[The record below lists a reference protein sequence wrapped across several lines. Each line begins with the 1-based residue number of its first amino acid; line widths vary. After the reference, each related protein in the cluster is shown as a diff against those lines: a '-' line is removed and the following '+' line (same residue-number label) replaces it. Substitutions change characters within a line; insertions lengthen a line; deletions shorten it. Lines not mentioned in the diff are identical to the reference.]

1 MPLFFGDCADLV
13 REGQRLREVAKAK
26 FFFEVMFF
34 DDLPAAAEVAM
45 EREELLAFQRRHPA
59 ATRNALFAGEDE
71 WRELLGGH
79 AMPKCFFT
87 VDVDHRHI
95 VREATLQI
103 GIAIDVDFVGHQA
116 GGANRMFRVLAQR
129 TIAACVECDFH
140 SIDST
145 AVADNLDLNGKVAL
159 VTGASRGIGRE
170 TAIRLASAGAL
181 VGVNYHRSKDE
192 ALSVV
197 REIGDA
203 KAVALHAD
211 VADPAQ
217 TSSMI
222 DALIERFGKIDILV
236 NNAATFDM
244 NPFDRDDYAAWQQG
258 WRRTFDLNVF
268 GAANA
273 AFLAMRSMRKNGGG
287 KIINVASRAAF
298 RGEIE
303 FADYGASKAALVNL
317 TRSIAR
323 GCAKDNIIASCVAP
337 GFIETE
343 MARSELEAHREEIE
357 RQIPLGRVGRVGDVA
372 AVILFLA
379 SPMADYLNGVTIDIN
394 GGSWFH

>member
-1 MPLFFGDCADLV
+1 VPVDIDL
-13 REGQRLREVAKAK
+13 
-26 FFFEVMFF
+26 
-34 DDLPAAAEVAM
+34 
-45 EREELLAFQRRHPA
+45 
-59 ATRNALFAGEDE
+59 
-71 WRELLGGH
+71 
-79 AMPKCFFT
+79 
-87 VDVDHRHI
+87 
-95 VREATLQI
+95 
-103 GIAIDVDFVGHQA
+103 
-116 GGANRMFRVLAQR
+116 
-129 TIAACVECDFH
+129 
-140 SIDST
+140 S
-145 AVADNLDLNGKVAL
+145 GKVAL

-170 TAIRLASAGAL
+170 AAVRLAQAGAR

-192 ALSVV
+192 ALAVV
-197 REIGDA
+197 REIGDN
-203 KAVALHAD
+203 ALAIQAD
-211 VADPAQ
+211 VADAAQ
-217 TSSMI
+217 TEAMI
-222 DALIERFGKIDILV
+222 NTIVERFGRIDILV

-244 NPFDRDDYAAWQQG
+244 NPFDGDDYARWQAV

-298 RGEIE
+298 RGETE

-337 GFIETE
+337 GFIETD

-357 RQIPLGRVGRVGDVA
+357 RQIPLGRVGSVGDVA

-379 SPMADYLNGVTIDIN
+379 SPLADYLNGVTIDVN